1 MSTNRKRLRVV
12 DGRGRSPDG
21 GGPGDDD
28 WREQLT
34 VNREGRIEPNMHNV
48 LLILE
53 HDEHFAG
60 LFWLNESSN
69 QVVLERDPP
78 WIGGTRDQFT
88 DADSYEL
95 SAWLQHPQR
104 YGTNVSD
111 ELALKAVVTVARRHR
126 RHPIREYLHGLV
138 WDGTPRVE
146 RMFSALFGAEDRLY
160 NRQAA
165 VCFMVSAVARALWV
179 DPKQPHIGAKV
190 DFMLVL
196 EDKQGKQKTTAME
209 TLFGANW
216 FVETM
221 ESPSD
226 NDFYQV
232 LHGCWGVEI
241 AEMDA
246 FSKADVTR
254 VKGAITRRMD
264 KYRAP
269 YERAPRS
276 WRRESVFI
284 GTTNEN
290 EYLRDHTGGR
300 RFLPVRILPEGVID
314 IARLI
319 AERDQLWA
327 EAVALFQQGTQWW
340 VLPDDA
346 EEEQEARFMEDSWE
360 GRLRI
365 WLAGRMPP
373 KDPDKPRPYPQRYRY
388 GNDIVEWTTTDELLL
403 YAIGMDVAK
412 HDRTAQM
419 RIAAVMKRL
428 GWEHLRREWVKDD
441 GRERRWVRPASMVDT
456 PPADA
461 RTRSASDALDA
472 GDDDVPF

>member
-209 TLFGANW
+209 TLFGAR
-216 FVETM
+216 
-221 ESPSD
+221 SP
-226 NDFYQV
+226 
-232 LHGCWGVEI
+232 
-241 AEMDA
+241 
-246 FSKADVTR
+246 
-254 VKGAITRRMD
+254 GAWT
-264 KYRAP
+264 
-269 YERAPRS
+269 S
-276 WRRESVFI
+276 
-284 GTTNEN
+284 
-290 EYLRDHTGGR
+290 
-300 RFLPVRILPEGVID
+300 
-314 IARLI
+314 IARPTS
-319 AERDQLWA
+319 AHRA
-327 EAVALFQQGTQWW
+327 AGG
-340 VLPDDA
+340 
-346 EEEQEARFMEDSWE
+346 ARVFSSAPPTKTNTCATTPA
-360 GRLRI
+360 
-365 WLAGRMPP
+365 AG
-373 KDPDKPRPYPQRYRY
+373 
-388 GNDIVEWTTTDELLL
+388 
-403 YAIGMDVAK
+403 
-412 HDRTAQM
+412 
-419 RIAAVMKRL
+419 
-428 GWEHLRREWVKDD
+428 
-441 GRERRWVRPASMVDT
+441 ASC
-456 PPADA
+456 PC
-461 RTRSASDALDA
+461 ASCLKA
-472 GDDDVPF
+472 

>member
-1 MSTNRKRLRVV
+1 MNTPRKRLRVV

-21 GGPGDDD
+21 KGPDDDD
-28 WREQLT
+28 WRVLLT
-34 VNREGRIEPNMHNV
+34 VNRDGRIEASLHNL

-88 DADSYEL
+88 ETDSYEMA
-95 SAWLQHPQR
+95 AWLQHPQR
-104 YGTNVSD
+104 YGMGVGD

-126 RHPIREYLHGLV
+126 RHPVREYLHALR

-146 RMFSALFGAEDRLY
+146 RMFSTLLGAEDRLY

-165 VCFMVSAVARALWV
+165 VCFMVSAVARALWI
-179 DPKQPHIGAKV
+179 DPKQPHVGAKV
-190 DFMLVL
+190 DFMLIL

-226 NDFYQV
+226 NDFYQI
-232 LHGCWGVEI
+232 LQGCWGVEI

-276 WRRESVFI
+276 WRRECVFV

-314 IARLI
+314 IARLR

-327 EAVALFQQGTQWW
+327 EAVVLFEQGTQWW
-340 VLPDDA
+340 VLPDEA

-365 WLAGRMPP
+365 WLAGNLPP
-373 KDPDKPRPYPQRYRY
+373 KDPEKPRPYPQRYRY
-388 GNDIVEWTTTDELLL
+388 GNDVVQWTTTDELLL

-412 HDRTAQM
+412 HDRPAQM

-428 GWEHLRREWVKDD
+428 GWAHHRREWIK
-441 GRERRWVRPASMVDT
+441 GEGKERRWVRPGSVLDAT
-456 PPADA
+456 PADA

-472 GDDDVPF
+472 GDSDVPF